1 MQIWLFLTRKLKH
14 RENSIALVDG
24 LLLVAVA
31 HQYNTFKPH
40 GAKTTTLLVK
50 VSGGGKRNEQSPN
63 DTVSYDAIT
72 FK

>member
-1 MQIWLFLTRKLKH
+1 MQIRLFLTRKLKY
-14 RENSIALVDG
+14 RENSIALVHG
-24 LLLVAVA
+24 LIVVTVA
-31 HQYNTFKPH
+31 QRYNTFERH